1 MKLGHPNC
9 HRSQFQFEDGD
20 DDLHTALPQDPLAA
34 KLQIFSLNP
43 QPLALEGGGVR
54 NVLALWDE
62 KTVRFH
68 HAMPEVI
75 GLVSDLNQDESRFV

>member
-1 MKLGHPNC
+1 MKLGLPNC

-20 DDLHTALPQDPLAA
+20 DDLHTALPQDLLAA
-34 KLQIFSLNP
+34 MLQTFSLNP

-62 KTVRFH
+62 KSISFH
-68 HAMPEVI
+68 HAMPKVI
-75 GLVSDLNQDESRFV
+75 GLVSDLKQDEGRLF